1 MEIPIFKITTKSPK
15 TQGEKTGNKNR
26 MAFFSITGGEMALL
40 VPAWQFQ
47 GYPVIQ
53 EREIRL
59 LDFWKMDIGINEEDL
74 NQLLDFSFVIF
85 YSSIPYL

>member
-1 MEIPIFKITTKSPK
+1 
-15 TQGEKTGNKNR
+15 
-26 MAFFSITGGEMALL
+26 MALL
-40 VPAWQFQ
+40 VPAGQFQ

-59 LDFWKMDIGINEEDL
+59 LGEWEMDIGINEEDL